1 MGPARARGPSYRP
14 GIVQRAKE
22 LRAVGEPPSVIVEKL
37 REQYG
42 KDAPPL
48 STVKRWIKDVRV
60 DDSDEPRWDFLA
72 ASPQERRYVA
82 EYVQYV
88 HTRRG
93 VHPMDAWPSAEVAR
107 WYVAMSEQGYD
118 DADVAHRVAWAHLFA
133 YSDDDDRAM
142 YLADMMARHADK
154 ARREAESER

>member
-1 MGPARARGPSYRP
+1 MGPSRARGPGYRP
-14 GIVQRAKE
+14 EIVQRAKE

-48 STVKRWIKDVRV
+48 STVKRWIKSVRV

-72 ASPQERRYVA
+72 ATPQERRYVG
-82 EYVQYV
+82 EYVQYR
-88 HTRRG
+88 HMYMR

-107 WYVAMSEQGYD
+107 WFVAFSEQGYD
-118 DADVAHRVAWAHLFA
+118 DADVAHRAACAHLMA

-142 YLADMMARHADK
+142 YLADMMARQADM
-154 ARREAESER
+154 ARKETEGGR